1 MSLAGSRGEMTS
13 FASGEWQA
21 RRCRGGSS
29 RQFGATHKLR
39 TKSASK
45 PTAEVQAQACM
56 CLLIVLE
63 QVTTGRHCT
72 SFNGTWGVG
81 APDEMMIVAS
91 MVTGREA
98 SAKRNGLHERLPII
112 VESPYDVPQ
121 SLAH

>member
-1 MSLAGSRGEMTS
+1 MALYVNLISECVRSNAVSL
-13 FASGEWQA
+13 W
-21 RRCRGGSS
+21 
-29 RQFGATHKLR
+29 
-39 TKSASK
+39 
-45 PTAEVQAQACM
+45 
-56 CLLIVLE
+56 
-63 QVTTGRHCT
+63 
-72 SFNGTWGVG
+72 WGVG